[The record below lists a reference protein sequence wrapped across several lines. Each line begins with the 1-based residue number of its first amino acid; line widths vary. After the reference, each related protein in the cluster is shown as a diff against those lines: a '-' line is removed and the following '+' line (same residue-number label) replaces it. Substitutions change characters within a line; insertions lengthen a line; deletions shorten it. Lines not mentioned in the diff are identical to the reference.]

1 MSQAA
6 AGASGLPR
14 HVAVIMD
21 GNGRWA
27 QRRALPRHLG
37 HRAGAKAVRATVE
50 GCARRGVEALT
61 IFAFSSENWQRP
73 QDEVTRLMELFVE
86 SIDKEVDELH
96 RNGIRMRFIG
106 DLSRLRAGLGA
117 KIAAAEART
126 AANQR
131 MTLFIAVSYG
141 GRWDIVE
148 AARRLAARAVAGEIT
163 PAAIDEALFADQLQ
177 LAGAPEPDLFIRTG
191 GEQRISNFL
200 LWNLAYSEL
209 YFCDTLWPDF
219 DDAALERRVAFLRQ
233 PAATLWPDRRAGRT
247 MNARPARAH
256 RDRAAARS
264 PGHRRA
270 GLVAA
275 RGGGGDDRGRDLRW
289 RLRMGRVRA
298 AALRAGPARVRR
310 RHPAGARGR
319 RDARSRPALAH
330 GLSCASPPSGG

>member
-1 MSQAA
+1 
-6 AGASGLPR
+6 
-14 HVAVIMD
+14 MD

-96 RNGIRMRFIG
+96 RNGIRIRFIG
-106 DLSRLRAGLGA
+106 ELTRLRAGLAA
-117 KIAAAEART
+117 KMAVAEART
-126 AANQR
+126 AANRR

-148 AARRLAARAVAGEIT
+148 AARRLAARAVTGEIA

-219 DDAALERRVAFLRQ
+219 DDAAL
-233 PAATLWPDRRAGRT
+233 D
-247 MNARPARAH
+247 
-256 RDRAAARS
+256 
-264 PGHRRA
+264 
-270 GLVAA
+270 
-275 RGGGGDDRGRDLRW
+275 
-289 RLRMGRVRA
+289 
-298 AALRAGPARVRR
+298 AALRFYASRQRRFGLTNAQAVR
-310 RHPAGARGR
+310 
-319 RDARSRPALAH
+319 
-330 GLSCASPPSGG
+330 